1 VKKYA
6 VIAPAD
12 RFGLSREEASE
23 YVGVGHTLF
32 DAMVADGRMPKPY
45 LINTR
50 RVWARLELETA
61 FVKLPKDEE
70 GAVHSDPWAASVA

>member
-1 VKKYA
+1 MKKYA
-6 VIAPAD
+6 AIAPAD

-50 RVWARLELETA
+50 RVWARLELEQA
-61 FVKLPKDEE
+61 FVKLPKDDD
-70 GAVHSDPWAASVA
+70 GSVGVDPYADASV